1 MLRLS
6 RRTSALLV
14 AAVMMGG
21 AAPPAWAQTSGPTFT
36 FVVSF
41 AAGGV
46 ADVIARLVAQKL
58 TDRTGQKV
66 VVENRAGAGGNLA
79 ARLVSTAAPDGNTI
93 LATTTALAV
102 NATASRN
109 KGYAT
114 EDLRTIAIVAS
125 SPDVVAL
132 HPSSPIKDLREL
144 VSKTGDRGITFG
156 TPGLGTSPYIAAEY
170 FFRDVAKIKAVH
182 VPFAGGA
189 PAVAAAIGNHVDV
202 IAVSLATA
210 ATQIEQGLLRG
221 IGLAAATRNPSVPNV
236 PTYGEN
242 GFPDFHS
249 ATFVGFFAPDKT
261 PDAVVTKLHAEIN
274 EILKEPEAQ
283 QKLKTLGFD
292 AISKTHAEAVAH
304 FRGEVA
310 AWEKMSK
317 AIGFSTD

>member
-1 MLRLS
+1 MPIVF
-6 RRTSALLV
+6 RRACALLIVVMACAVARPV
-14 AAVMMGG
+14 AA
-21 AAPPAWAQTSGPTFT
+21 QTPSTLT

-46 ADVIARLVAQKL
+46 ADVIARMVAQKL
-58 TDRTGQKV
+58 TERTGQKV

-79 ARLVSTAAPDGNTI
+79 ARLVSTAAADGATI
-93 LATTTALAV
+93 LATTTSLAV

-125 SPDVVAL
+125 SPDVVAV
-132 HPSSPIKDLREL
+132 HPSSPVKDLRDL
-144 VSKTGDRGITFG
+144 ISKTGDKGLTFG

-170 FFRDVAKIKAVH
+170 FYRDVAKVKAVH

-202 IAVSLATA
+202 INVSLATA
-210 ATQIEQGLLRG
+210 ASQIEQGLLRG
-221 IGLAAATRNPSVPNV
+221 IGVASPARNAAVPNV
-236 PTYGEN
+236 PTYGES
-242 GFPDFHS
+242 GFRDFHS

-261 PDAVVTKLHAEIN
+261 PDAVVTRLHAQIN
-274 EILKEPEAQ
+274 DILKEPEAQ

-292 AISKTHAEAVAH
+292 AITKSHAEAVDY

-310 AWEKMSK
+310 TWEKMSK
-317 AIGFSTD
+317 AIGYATD